1 MLAEFD
7 ARCNDCSGKGG
18 VPRCV
23 IETRVITVIILWKM
37 GKEKCCVVEIFLPT
51 CEFIIFQ

>member
-7 ARCNDCSGKGG
+7 ARCNDCSGKG